1 MFARVERFPGP
12 DMSTSQD
19 QAKLRAAKAGVEF
32 VHDGMILG
40 LGSGSTSEL
49 FVRELGERLR
59 HEKMTIRAVATSDR
73 TAQIASTYGIHL
85 IDPESVGHL
94 DLALD
99 GADEVD
105 PEFRMIKGRGG
116 ALLREK
122 IVASAANQRIIM
134 VDRSK
139 LVDRL
144 GSRHELPVEVSNFGH
159 RWTSARMA
167 PFATDVHVR
176 LDRHGMPYR
185 TDGGNLILDVRTG
198 PIDNPQTLESQLLA
212 IPGVYETG
220 LFIGL
225 CDILIVA
232 EADDLE
238 IRRKADG

>member
-1 MFARVERFPGP
+1 MP
-12 DMSTSQD
+12 TTQD
-19 QAKLRAAKAGVEF
+19 QAKLQAAKAGVEF
-32 VHDGMILG
+32 VHDGMVLG

-49 FVRELGERLR
+49 FVKELGERLR
-59 HEKMTIRAVATSDR
+59 HEKLTIRAVATSDR
-73 TAQIASTYGIHL
+73 TAQLALSYGIEL
-85 IDPESVGHL
+85 IDPDSVDRL

-134 VDRSK
+134 VDHSK
-139 LVDRL
+139 IVERL
-144 GSRHELPVEVSNFGH
+144 GSRHELPVEVSNFGQ
-159 RWTSARMA
+159 RWTSARLA
-167 PFATDVHVR
+167 PFATDVKVR
-176 LDRHGMPYR
+176 LDRDGRPYQ

-198 PIDNPQTLESQLLA
+198 PMHDPQILESQLLA

-232 EADDLE
+232 EADAVA
-238 IRRKADG
+238 IRRKSDG

>member
-1 MFARVERFPGP
+1 
-12 DMSTSQD
+12 MSTNQD
-19 QAKLRAAKAGVEF
+19 QAKLRAAKAGAEF
-32 VHDGMILG
+32 VRDGMVLG

-49 FVRELGERLR
+49 FVQELGARIRTER
-59 HEKMTIRAVATSDR
+59 MSIRAVATSDR
-73 TAQIASTYGIHL
+73 TERLAISCGIEL
-85 IDPESVGHL
+85 IDPDSVDRL

-105 PEFRMIKGRGG
+105 PAFRMIKGRGG

-134 VDRSK
+134 VDRTK

-159 RWTSARMA
+159 RWTSARLA
-167 PFATDVHVR
+167 SFASGVDVRV
-176 LDRHGMPYR
+176 DREGKIYR

-198 PIDNPQTLESQLLA
+198 PIVDPQSLESQLLA

-220 LFIGL
+220 LFIDL
-225 CDILIVA
+225 CDVLIVA
-232 EADDLE
+232 DQSEVE
-238 IRRKADG
+238 IRRKSDG

>member
-1 MFARVERFPGP
+1 
-12 DMSTSQD
+12 MSTSQD

-32 VHDGMILG
+32 VHDGMVLG

-49 FVRELGERLR
+49 FVKELGDRLR
-59 HEKMTIRAVATSDR
+59 HEKLTIRAVATSDR
-73 TAQIASTYGIHL
+73 TAQLALSYGIEL
-85 IDPESVGHL
+85 IDPDTVDRL

-139 LVDRL
+139 LVERL
-144 GSRHELPVEVSNFGH
+144 GSRHELPVEVSKFGH
-159 RWTSARMA
+159 RWTSVRLAT
-167 PFATDVHVR
+167 FATDVNVR
-176 LDRHGMPYR
+176 LDRDGMPYR

-198 PIDNPQTLESQLLA
+198 PIVDPQLLEFQLLA

-232 EADDLE
+232 DANDVE
-238 IRRKADG
+238 IRRKSHG